1 MGVSPMRPMT
11 GILYPNQTCPRPDGR
26 GRSLSRSPRRGAT
39 DMARRASDR
48 DPALDNPNPAPEPA
62 AAEPATA
69 STAEK
74 EAGHPGEYVRVR
86 HPQTGDHFT
95 TTRALARRMGA

>member
-1 MGVSPMRPMT
+1 
-11 GILYPNQTCPRPDGR
+11 
-26 GRSLSRSPRRGAT
+26 
-39 DMARRASDR
+39 MARRASDR
-48 DPALDNPNPAPEPA
+48 DPALDNPDPAPEPTAPEPA

-69 STAEK
+69 RTAEK

-95 TTRALARRMGA
+95 TTRALARRMGATPLPDHDAVDKHGAPLPRKPKNSKES

>member
-1 MGVSPMRPMT
+1 
-11 GILYPNQTCPRPDGR
+11 
-26 GRSLSRSPRRGAT
+26 
-39 DMARRASDR
+39 MARRASDR
-48 DPALDNPNPAPEPA
+48 DPALDNPDPAPEPTAPEPA

-69 STAEK
+69 RTAEK

-95 TTRALARRMGA
+95 TTRTLARRMGATPLPDHDAVDKHGQPLPRKPKES